1 MAFDPNKPLTF
12 NLPDGD
18 CNVMTYEFFVS
29 LMTQILGPINTNLAS
44 NVENLTAINARVQYW
59 IDQQSED

>member
-1 MAFDPNKPLTF
+1 MAFNPDNPLTF
-12 NLPDGD
+12 KLPDGE
-18 CNVMTYEFFVS
+18 CNVMTYEYFVS
-29 LMTQILGPINTNLAS
+29 LMTQILSPINTNLAS